1 MAARA
6 DAARVDE
13 ARLECAAAARGL
25 RDAAARRRAVRA
37 ADAVSAGATL
47 DVVRAL
53 GRAAR
58 ARLGAGLADPSC
70 APLEVAARAR
80 DPALAPSVLRAASR
94 AGGLLDRG
102 CVTVYPL
109 AGVEGGGR
117 AWQRQYAHSVCGR
130 RGGAAA
136 LSLDH
141 VLAGLR
147 SDPGDLELHSEAGV
161 RYLRQGRHELA
172 LRYLERGLSRSGA
185 PRPSS
190 KARAQVRARA
200 LHLAFE
206 ARLLRGLLRGERPVA
221 GGSAAEGDFRRAATH
236 MGEWLALVEHAPGAL
251 REAHETIRLACEVAG
266 PDSAQAEAAAALPA
280 CSLGALLDLDVAVL
294 RRLTEREPA
303 EEADLAAL
311 GALLAHATDFVGARA
326 AFARARDC
334 APPAP
339 APEPTPAPASGDLAQ
354 ERDWTFDEDDDVPAH
369 AQRKGECATL
379 RRRLALC
386 ATSEARDAVS
396 AAFADRARLAQR
408 RACLAATVDAP
419 DGPCL
424 PVFDRDPASLEARE
438 EASRLERERAQRG
451 MMDEEVHG
459 WLAKPHHARED
470 ELAASLRYAPLAAG
484 CRVSL
489 PPRYLDPD
497 AQLRRDDSAAATA
510 LHRVLRARSA
520 ASGQPD

>member
-1 MAARA
+1 MAARV
-6 DAARVDE
+6 DAARVE
-13 ARLECAAAARGL
+13 AARVECAAAARGL
-25 RDAAARRRAVRA
+25 RDAAARRRAARA

-58 ARLGAGLADPSC
+58 ARLGAGLAAPSC
-70 APLEVAARAR
+70 APLDVAACSR
-80 DPALAPSVLRAASR
+80 DPALPPSVLRAASR

-102 CVTVYPL
+102 CAAVSPL

-117 AWQRQYAHSVCGR
+117 AWQRLYAHSVCGR
-130 RGGAAA
+130 RGSAAA
-136 LSLDH
+136 MSLDH

-147 SDPGDLELHSEAGV
+147 ADPGDLELHSEAGV

-190 KARAQVRARA
+190 EARAQVRARA

-221 GGSAAEGDFRRAATH
+221 GGSAADGDFRRAAAH

-311 GALLAHATDFVGARA
+311 GALLARATDFAGARA
-326 AFARARDC
+326 AFARTRDC

-339 APEPTPAPASGDLAQ
+339 EPAPAPAGGDLAQ

-369 AQRKGECATL
+369 AQRKAERAAL

-386 ATSEARDAVS
+386 ATSEAREAVS
-396 AAFADRARLAQR
+396 AAFADRTRLAQR

-419 DGPCL
+419 GGPCL
-424 PVFDRDPASLEARE
+424 PLFDRVPASLEARE

-459 WLAKPHHARED
+459 WLAKPHHAREE
-470 ELAASLRYAPLAAG
+470 ELAASLRFAPLAAG

-497 AQLRRDDSAAATA
+497 AQLRRDGVRGA
-510 LHRVLRARSA
+510 
-520 ASGQPD
+520 GQVR